1 MLTLL
6 APAKI
11 NLTLE
16 VLTKRADGFHELLS
30 IIQAID
36 LCDRLCFQPGN
47 QMAYK
52 CDHPDWS
59 AEKSLVPRAARLL
72 KEASGY
78 RKGATIE
85 ISKRIPLLSG
95 LGGDSSDAAAA
106 LAGLNRLWKLA
117 LPMGELAKL
126 ASQLGSDVTFFL
138 SGGTALAQ
146 GRGEAVSPLP
156 PLPRRWLVLLIPDI
170 PRLPGKTARLYS
182 SLEESHYTPGRITEE
197 MVTALT
203 KGEAVTPASL
213 FNVFDSV
220 ADGSFAGLDGYR
232 QKFKEAGARS
242 IHLAGSGPA
251 LFTIGKS
258 KPRAN
263 RIFKKLKDKGLEAY
277 LAGTLESTPELQ
289 SKEPHG

>member
-6 APAKI
+6 ASAKI

-16 VLTKRADGFHELLS
+16 VLSKRADGFHEILS

-36 LCDRLCFQPGN
+36 LSDCLCFQLGN
-47 QMAYK
+47 RMAYK
-52 CDHPDWS
+52 CDYPDWS
-59 AEKSLVPRAARLL
+59 AEKSLILKAAQLL
-72 KEASGY
+72 KEVSGY
-78 RKGATIE
+78 PGGATIE
-85 ISKRIPLLSG
+85 VSKRIPLLSG
-95 LGGDSSDAAAA
+95 LGGDSSDAAAV
-106 LAGLNRLWKLA
+106 LTGLNRLWQLD
-117 LPMGELAKL
+117 LPVGEIAKL
-126 ASQLGSDVTFFL
+126 ASQLGSDVTYFL

-156 PLPRRWLVLLIPDI
+156 PLPRRWLVLLIPDM
-170 PRLPGKTARLYS
+170 PRFPNKTTRIYS

-203 KGEAVTPASL
+203 KGESVTPASL

-220 ADGSFAGLDGYR
+220 AYSSFAGLDGYR
-232 QKFKEAGARS
+232 RKLKEAGAGN
-242 IHLAGSGPA
+242 IHLAGSGPT

-263 RIFKKLKDKGLEAY
+263 RIFKNLKDMGLETY
-277 LAGTLESTPELQ
+277 LAGTLEYTP
-289 SKEPHG
+289 G